1 MAVCEIFMRTFCVFF
16 CFCAVFSCVLF
27 HNVIG
32 CSPQKM
38 EKKTLL
44 AAPKNRPVFGPN
56 NGLKSLKPPCL
67 CLFCFGP
74 FSGAVFRTD
83 FWGPHGTICMRRSQT
98 RIDPM
103 CDCIVWWGMHVWL
116 IFGIN
121 LGNRDNGVHT
131 FTWWMAHSL
140 GVEREFGPCMH
151 EMMDVHSWSRH
162 WRKWFRGR
170 IFKVMYIPYALRAV
184 ECSKCVCVWIV
195 CAWFG
200 DPSSRRM
207 HVSLVCIWIM
217 HTWNV

>member
-1 MAVCEIFMRTFCVFF
+1 MGKKSCAQIGTQAKIANMLKWGCGASNQIFDIVENIDGKQKGFIWLSANGYQANMAVCEIFMRTFCVFF

-83 FWGPHGTICMRRSQT
+83 FWGPHGTVCMRRSQT

-103 CDCIVWWGMHVWL
+103 CDCIV
-116 IFGIN
+116 
-121 LGNRDNGVHT
+121 
-131 FTWWMAHSL
+131 
-140 GVEREFGPCMH
+140 
-151 EMMDVHSWSRH
+151 
-162 WRKWFRGR
+162 
-170 IFKVMYIPYALRAV
+170 
-184 ECSKCVCVWIV
+184 
-195 CAWFG
+195 
-200 DPSSRRM
+200 
-207 HVSLVCIWIM
+207 
-217 HTWNV
+217 

>member
-1 MAVCEIFMRTFCVFF
+1 MRRAGKSTAEEILECCVLFFCKDVNVHVWGRNHAHRSAHRQKLQTCSNGVVLRQTKYLTSSKIWMGKKKASFGCPLMDTRPTWQCARSSCGPFVLYF

-83 FWGPHGTICMRRSQT
+83 FWGPHGTVCMRRSQT

-103 CDCIVWWGMHVWL
+103 CDCIV
-116 IFGIN
+116 
-121 LGNRDNGVHT
+121 
-131 FTWWMAHSL
+131 
-140 GVEREFGPCMH
+140 
-151 EMMDVHSWSRH
+151 
-162 WRKWFRGR
+162 
-170 IFKVMYIPYALRAV
+170 
-184 ECSKCVCVWIV
+184 
-195 CAWFG
+195 
-200 DPSSRRM
+200 
-207 HVSLVCIWIM
+207 
-217 HTWNV
+217 